1 MDAPIMEINVAAPN
15 SALDVPE
22 RSPKLTPKHAAIVT
36 KGEKAKVPKK
46 EQTLKGRVI
55 QYKKIKD
62 RCMIV

>member
-46 EQTLKGRVI
+46 EQTLDERAIHTNKRKERRI
-55 QYKKIKD
+55 
-62 RCMIV
+62 IV